1 MSLIDYKSLLA
12 KLMATEN
19 LTVEQRKVPTA
30 SFDVRNRILT
40 VPVLDNDIS
49 PQLYDLFMGHEVG
62 HALYTPF
69 EGMSKAIELKK
80 NMSVLNVV
88 EDSRIERKIKY
99 KYPGLRNS
107 FIKAYQEL
115 LDKDFFGV
123 IDKDVNELNFIDRL
137 NLYCKGGVTL
147 GIQFTDFERD
157 LLNDVETT
165 ETYDD
170 VIEVADRIVEYM
182 KMKNEEIKENKL
194 KFEGFEEGDEQGTG
208 EYEEVDI
215 ETGSV
220 ESNSDDE
227 KEEKT
232 RLTGKAEEEEIRSF
246 TDDAYRENESRLFD
260 TGKTEYN
267 YVNIPKVDVSQVIFE
282 YKDVWKRYVEEEHTV
297 NRKEFN
303 KFRQESNKV
312 VSYLV
317 KEFEMR
323 KNADQMKRSST
334 AKTGDLDMNKIFSY
348 QFNEDIFKKTMVVPG
363 GKSHG
368 LVLFLDWSGSMSSH
382 IGNTVKQLFNLVM
395 FCKKVNIP
403 FEVYAFVEETEP
415 EKMYN
420 SAVSG
425 VKNGD
430 IVLHSFGL
438 VNLLSSKMSASEM
451 LTAGGALFHMAGL
464 GTSRN
469 YQAGPW
475 WLRMTGTPLNEAIIC
490 AMEIVPA
497 FQKKNKLQIVN
508 TVFLTDGEGRQLSMI
523 RDDNDSRGY
532 SAINTNSS
540 SRRVSHVVMRD
551 PKTKNQEKYE
561 TTYGGRFDQ
570 TNGLIRLLRKRTNS
584 HVVGFYVATT
594 KDLTSALN
602 VICPETSM
610 TWRENFK
617 ESFKKNKFGVIDTTG
632 FDEYYMLRSNG
643 MDTEDT
649 NEMDVNEN
657 STTRKLV
664 SEFSKYTNSRVNNRV
679 ILNRFIKLIA

>member
-49 PQLYDLFMGHEVG
+49 PQLYDLFMGHETG
-62 HALYTPF
+62 HALYTPL
-69 EGMSKAIELKK
+69 EGMTKAIELKK

-115 LDKDFFGV
+115 LEKDFFGV
-123 IDKDVNELNFIDRL
+123 QGQDINELNFIDRL

-182 KMKNEEIKENKL
+182 KMKNEEIKEIKL
-194 KFEGFEEGDEQGTG
+194 KFKAVESDDDQGDG

-215 ETGSV
+215 ENASV
-220 ESNSDDE
+220 ESDSDDE

-267 YVNIPKVDVSQVIFE
+267 YVNIPKIDVNQVIFE
-282 YKDVWKRYVEEEHTV
+282 YKDVWKKYVQEEHIV
-297 NRKEFN
+297 DRKVFN

-420 SAVSG
+420 NAISG

-430 IVLHSFGL
+430 MVLHPFGL

-464 GTSRN
+464 GTSRS
-469 YQAGPW
+469 YHAGPS

-508 TVFLTDGEGRQLSMI
+508 TVFLTDGEGRQISMV
-523 RDDNDSRGY
+523 RDDDNSHGY
-532 SAINTNSS
+532 SPVNTNSVN
-540 SRRVSHVVMRD
+540 RRVSHVVMRD
-551 PKTKNQEKYE
+551 PKTKHQEKYE

-584 HVVGFYVATT
+584 HVVGFYVANT
-594 KDLTSALN
+594 KDLTQALN

-610 TWRENFK
+610 VWRENFK
-617 ESFKKNKFGVIDTTG
+617 DGFKKNKFGVIDTTG

>member
-1 MSLIDYKSLLA
+1 ML
-12 KLMATEN
+12 E
-19 LTVEQRKVPTA
+19 
-30 SFDVRNRILT
+30 
-40 VPVLDNDIS
+40 
-49 PQLYDLFMGHEVG
+49 
-62 HALYTPF
+62 
-69 EGMSKAIELKK
+69 
-80 NMSVLNVV
+80 
-88 EDSRIERKIKY
+88 
-99 KYPGLRNS
+99 
-107 FIKAYQEL
+107 
-115 LDKDFFGV
+115 KDFFGV
-123 IDKDVNELNFIDRL
+123 QGQDINELNFIDRL

-182 KMKNEEIKENKL
+182 KMKNEEIKEIKL
-194 KFEGFEEGDEQGTG
+194 KFKAVESDDDQGDG

-215 ETGSV
+215 ENASV
-220 ESNSDDE
+220 ESDSDDE

-267 YVNIPKVDVSQVIFE
+267 YVNIPKIDVNQVIFE
-282 YKDVWKRYVEEEHTV
+282 YKDVWKKYVQEEHIV
-297 NRKEFN
+297 DRKVFN

-420 SAVSG
+420 NAISG

-430 IVLHSFGL
+430 MVLHPFGL

-464 GTSRN
+464 GTSRS
-469 YQAGPW
+469 YHAGPS

-508 TVFLTDGEGRQLSMI
+508 TVFLTDGEGRQISMV
-523 RDDNDSRGY
+523 RDDDNSHGY
-532 SAINTNSS
+532 SPVNTNSVN
-540 SRRVSHVVMRD
+540 RRVSHVVMRD
-551 PKTKNQEKYE
+551 PKTKHQEKYE

-584 HVVGFYVATT
+584 HVVGFYVANT
-594 KDLTSALN
+594 KDLTQALN

-610 TWRENFK
+610 VWRENFK
-617 ESFKKNKFGVIDTTG
+617 DGFKKNKFGVIDTTG

>member
-49 PQLYDLFMGHEVG
+49 PQLYDLFMGHETG
-62 HALYTPF
+62 HALYTPL
-69 EGMSKAIELKK
+69 EGMTKAVELKK

-115 LDKDFFGV
+115 LEKDFFGV
-123 IDKDVNELNFIDRL
+123 QGQDINELNFIDRL

-147 GIQFTDFERD
+147 GIKFTDFERD

-182 KMKNEEIKENKL
+182 KMKNEEIKEIKL
-194 KFEGFEEGDEQGTG
+194 KFKAFESDDDQGDG

-215 ETGSV
+215 ENASV
-220 ESNSDDE
+220 ESDSDDE

-267 YVNIPKVDVSQVIFE
+267 YVNIPKIDVNQVIFE
-282 YKDVWKRYVEEEHTV
+282 YKDVWKKYVQEAYIV
-297 NRKEFN
+297 DRKVFN

-420 SAVSG
+420 NAVSG

-430 IVLHSFGL
+430 MVLHPFGL
-438 VNLLSSKMSASEM
+438 VNLLSSRMSASEM

-508 TVFLTDGEGRQLSMI
+508 TVFLTDGEGRQISMF
-523 RDDNDSRGY
+523 RNDDDSRGY
-532 SAINTNSS
+532 SPVNTNSVN
-540 SRRVSHVVMRD
+540 RRVSHVVMRD
-551 PKTKNQEKYE
+551 PKTKHQEKYE

-584 HVVGFYVATT
+584 HVVGFYVANT
-594 KDLTSALN
+594 KDLTQALN

-610 TWRENFK
+610 VWRENFK
-617 ESFKKNKFGVIDTTG
+617 DGFKKNKFGVIDTTG

-643 MDTEDT
+643 MDTEDI

-664 SEFSKYTNSRVNNRV
+664 SEFSKYTNNRVNNRV